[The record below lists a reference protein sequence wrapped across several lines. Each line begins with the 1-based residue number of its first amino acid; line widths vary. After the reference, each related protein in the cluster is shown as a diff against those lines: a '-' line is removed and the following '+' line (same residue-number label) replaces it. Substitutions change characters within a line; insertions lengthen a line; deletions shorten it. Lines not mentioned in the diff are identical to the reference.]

1 MKFRYPHR
9 ITPQYTS
16 PSVWREWIEMM
27 GVTIFVS
34 ENLKS
39 PSVWR
44 EWIEI

>member
-1 MKFRYPHR
+1 MKL
-9 ITPQYTS
+9 
-16 PSVWREWIEMM
+16 M

-44 EWIEI
+44 EWIEIIARLVNYNENEVSLRVEGVD